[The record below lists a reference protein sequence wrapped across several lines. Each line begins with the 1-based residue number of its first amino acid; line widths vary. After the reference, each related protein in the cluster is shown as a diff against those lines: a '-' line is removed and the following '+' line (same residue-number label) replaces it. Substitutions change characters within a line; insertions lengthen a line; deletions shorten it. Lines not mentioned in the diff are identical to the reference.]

1 MGRQLADLDLSARH
15 LNAEAKL
22 YTAQREGYRESG
34 LLGFLVASFRRS
46 LGCGVDPATL
56 GGGVGVD
63 LAFGPEQEEE
73 LSRRVAA
80 CGLCGAKTRRLA
92 VSSPNSVAKH

>member
-1 MGRQLADLDLSARH
+1 MGGQLADLDLSARH

-22 YTAQREGYRESG
+22 CTAQREGYRESG
-34 LLGFLVASFRRS
+34 LLGVLVASVRRS

-73 LSRRVAA
+73 QYPADDRDEDPADQPVDQHRRDRA
-80 CGLCGAKTRRLA
+80 GQ
-92 VSSPNSVAKH
+92 